1 MEAGRTRHARA
12 PSPDPKGRSMAR
24 IAIVSRSS
32 TGKTRNPYAG
42 AGAARG
48 G

>member
-1 MEAGRTRHARA
+1 MEAGRTQPARA
-12 PSPDPKGRSMAR
+12 PSPDPKGRSVPR

-32 TGKTRNPYAG
+32 TGNTRNPNGG